1 MDTSIAIGLIAG
13 AFIIGYMLGSAAPR
27 APAVPPVPPD
37 PEALEAVRPV
47 LAERGKIAAI
57 KAYRELTGV
66 GLKDAKDAVETL
78 EQR

>member
-1 MDTSIAIGLIAG
+1 VDTTLAFGLIAG
-13 AFIIGYMLGSAAPR
+13 AFVVGYMLGRAAPR
-27 APAVPPVPPD
+27 APVVPPAPPD
-37 PEALEAVRPV
+37 PEALEAIRPV

-57 KAYRELTGV
+57 KAYRERTGV